1 MRARMNTTEQLRN
14 ALHLVRLRELAR
26 LPSNKLV
33 RRIDAKRGKIVVRRM
48 RKQSSMSMLDMG
60 QPARHQPLPRFPD
73 ERTKSL
79 FNAYEKRK

>member
-1 MRARMNTTEQLRN
+1 MNTTEQLRE
-14 ALHLVRLRELAR
+14 ALRLGRLRELAR

-33 RRIDAKRGKIVVRRM
+33 RRVDAKRGKSVTKKM
-48 RKQSSMSMLDMG
+48 RKASSQSMLDMG
-60 QPARHQPLPRFPD
+60 QTARHMPLPRYPD